1 MGACES
7 VGCASKKYAK
17 PPRKSIERIVSR
29 PTNLDLDSSMDE
41 YEVKLERQS
50 NLLAKKVDNKDAEI
64 GVYFINDELILRL
77 RKSHQ
82 HTATKSSRLDK
93 WREMVQF
100 GLDSESAP
108 QVFLK

>member
-17 PPRKSIERIVSR
+17 PPRNTIKRIVSK

-50 NLLAKKVDNKDAEI
+50 NLLAKKVDNEDAEI

-77 RKSHQ
+77 RKNHQ

-93 WREMVQF
+93 WREMI
-100 GLDSESAP
+100 
-108 QVFLK
+108 

>member
-17 PPRKSIERIVSR
+17 PPRNTIKRIVSK

-50 NLLAKKVDNKDAEI
+50 NLLAKKVDN
-64 GVYFINDELILRL
+64 
-77 RKSHQ
+77 
-82 HTATKSSRLDK
+82 
-93 WREMVQF
+93 
-100 GLDSESAP
+100 
-108 QVFLK
+108 

>member
-41 YEVKLERQS
+41 YEVKLER
-50 NLLAKKVDNKDAEI
+50 
-64 GVYFINDELILRL
+64 
-77 RKSHQ
+77 
-82 HTATKSSRLDK
+82 
-93 WREMVQF
+93 
-100 GLDSESAP
+100 
-108 QVFLK
+108 